1 MKLQQTLDPI
11 TNYVTQIL
19 AEYEVIPAN
28 FGWHIH
34 KGDTYFGLLQYQATE
49 GWQGRGFSHL
59 PLEIQQQLKKFGQ
72 SDSSLIKFAA

>member
-11 TNYVTQIL
+11 TNYVTQTL

-34 KGDTYFGLLQYQATE
+34 KGNSHLGLLQYQKTT
-49 GWQGRGFSHL
+49 GWQGDAFSHL
-59 PLEIQQQLKKFGQ
+59 PSEIQQQLKKFRQ
-72 SDSSLIKFAA
+72 SGSSLLTLAV